1 MDCSL
6 PGSSLHGILQ
16 ARVLEWVA
24 ISFSRGSSRPRDR
37 TRVSR
42 IPGRGFNL
50 WATREVI
57 CICYT
62 FCNCPTRRHRQ
73 VASVVSDSVRP
84 HGLQP
89 TRLLRPWDSPDKNT
103 GVGCHFLL
111 QLSHSFCFCFFSI
124 LFSVCISVWGVY
136 KDISS
141 CSVIL
146 ALAMSSLLMSP
157 SKTFFILVQWF
168 SFLRFPLDIFLE
180 FPPLCLHSPCSLA
193 CYLLF
198 SIGILT
204 KVINILKPL
213 SDYFHNSLWYL
224 SLVLTLAC
232 LFRLF
237 SLVFLHAI

>member
-1 MDCSL
+1 MGFSRQQYWSGLPFPSPGDLPDPGFEPGSPAFQAEALTSEPPGKLYAYVTPFVIVPPAATAKSLQSCPTLCDPMDCSL
-6 PGSSLHGILQ
+6 PGFSVPGILQ
-16 ARVLEWVA
+16 TRTLEWVA
-24 ISFSRGSSRPRDR
+24 ISFS
-37 TRVSR
+37 
-42 IPGRGFNL
+42 
-50 WATREVI
+50 
-57 CICYT
+57 
-62 FCNCPTRRHRQ
+62 NCPT
-73 VASVVSDSVRP
+73 VFV
-84 HGLQP
+84 
-89 TRLLRPWDSPDKNT
+89 
-103 GVGCHFLL
+103 
-111 QLSHSFCFCFFSI
+111 FFSI

-213 SDYFHNSLWYL
+213 SDYFHNSL
-224 SLVLTLAC
+224 
-232 LFRLF
+232 
-237 SLVFLHAI
+237 

>member
-1 MDCSL
+1 MHKWVSEVAQSCLTLCKPMDCSL

-37 TRVSR
+37 TRVSH

-62 FCNCPTRRHRQ
+62 FCNCPT
-73 VASVVSDSVRP
+73 VLV
-84 HGLQP
+84 
-89 TRLLRPWDSPDKNT
+89 
-103 GVGCHFLL
+103 FF
-111 QLSHSFCFCFFSI
+111 HSFFC
-124 LFSVCISVWGVY
+124 LHSVWGVY

-157 SKTFFILVQWF
+157 LKTFFILVQWF
-168 SFLRFPLDIFLE
+168 WFLRFPLDIFLE

-213 SDYFHNSLWYL
+213 SDYFHNFVISESGSNTCL
-224 SLVLTLAC
+224 SL
-232 LFRLF
+232 
-237 SLVFLHAI
+237 